1 MSQRQGRG
9 GLGYD
14 AAMATEIGAEP
25 FLKEAERLAG
35 ALRERN
41 DEIERA
47 RRLPDS
53 FVRAFDD
60 AGLFRLCVPRSLG
73 GPELPLP
80 ALVHVLETL
89 AAGDASAAWCAMIAS
104 TTSALAAWLEP
115 AAARELFTTPGAVSG
130 GVFAPSGRARR
141 VAGGFQTDGRW
152 SFGSGCQHSTTLL
165 GGCIVTGEGGPETAA
180 GGRPDIRLL
189 FFPAEKVEILDT
201 WHVAGLQGTGS
212 HDIAVHDLFVPE
224 AHAVSLISG
233 TPRESG
239 PLYRFPVFGLLA
251 VGVASVSLGIARR
264 AIDELVALAKRK
276 TPALAQRRLAERGTA
291 QTAVA
296 EAEGALGG
304 ARSFL
309 IATIEEVWTRVAA
322 GAAIGLAERARVRIA
337 AANAVRGAA
346 RAVDRMYELGG
357 GSSIYQSSPLQRCFR
372 DVHVVTQHASVAASS
387 LELAGRALL
396 AIDGDYSIL

>member
-1 MSQRQGRG
+1 VESI
-9 GLGYD
+9 
-14 AAMATEIGAEP
+14 A
-25 FLKEAERLAG
+25 KEAERLAG

-47 RRLPDS
+47 RRLPEP
-53 FVRAFDD
+53 FVRAFDE

-73 GPELPLP
+73 GPELPLGEF
-80 ALVHVLETL
+80 VRVLETL

-104 TTSALAAWLEP
+104 TTSVLAAWLEP
-115 AAARELFTTPGAVSG
+115 AAARELFTAPGAVSG

-141 VAGGFQTDGRW
+141 VAGGFQVDGRW
-152 SFGSGCQHSTTLL
+152 SFGSGSQHCTTLL
-165 GGCIVTGEGGPETAA
+165 GGCIVTNESGSAA
-180 GGRPDIRLL
+180 QPAEASGRDGKRPDIRLL
-189 FFPAEKVEILDT
+189 FFPASKVEIHDT
-201 WHVAGLQGTGS
+201 WHVAGLAGTGS
-212 HDIAVHDLFVPE
+212 HDIAVRDLFVPD
-224 AHAVSLISG
+224 AHGVSLISG

-239 PLYRFPVFGLLA
+239 ALYRFPVFGLLA

-264 AIDELVALAKRK
+264 AIAELIALATRK
-276 TPALAQRRLAERGTA
+276 TPALAQRRLAERGAA

-309 IATIEEVWTRVAA
+309 LAAIDEVWARVESG
-322 GAAIGLAERARVRIA
+322 GAVGLAERARVRIA

-357 GSSIYQSSPLQRCFR
+357 GSSIYLSNPLQRCFR
-372 DVHVVTQHASVAASS
+372 DVHVVTQHASVAAGS

-396 AIDGDYSIL
+396 GVDGDYSIL

>member
-1 MSQRQGRG
+1 VES
-9 GLGYD
+9 
-14 AAMATEIGAEP
+14 
-25 FLKEAERLAG
+25 FSKEAERLA
-35 ALRERN
+35 AVLLDCN

-47 RRLPDS
+47 RRLPEP
-53 FVRAFDD
+53 FVRAFDE

-73 GPELPLP
+73 GPELPLTE
-80 ALVHVLETL
+80 LVRVLETL

-115 AAARELFTTPGAVSG
+115 AAACELFTAPHAVSG

-152 SFGSGCQHSTTLL
+152 SFGSGCQHCTTLL
-165 GGCIVTGEGGPETAA
+165 GGCIVMGEGGPQLIAD
-180 GGRPDIRLL
+180 GKRPDIRLL
-189 FFPAEKVEILDT
+189 FFPASEVEILDT
-201 WHVAGLQGTGS
+201 WHVAGLAGTGS
-212 HDIAVHDLFVPE
+212 HDIAVRDLFVPD
-224 AHAVSLISG
+224 AHAVSLISDV
-233 TPRESG
+233 PREAG
-239 PLYRFPVFGLLA
+239 VLYRFPVFGLLA

-264 AIDELVALAKRK
+264 AIDELKSLATRK
-276 TPALAQRRLAERGTA
+276 TPVLAQRRLAERGTA

-309 IATIEEVWTRVAA
+309 LATIEEVWAGVAA
-322 GAAIGLAERARVRIA
+322 GSPVGLTERARVRIA
-337 AANAVRGAA
+337 AATAVRGAA
-346 RAVDRMYELGG
+346 RAVDLMYELGG

-372 DVHVVTQHASVAASS
+372 DVHVITQHASVSAAS

-396 AIDGDYSIL
+396 SIDGDYSVL

>member
-1 MSQRQGRG
+1 MMARG
-9 GLGYD
+9 AGGPRE
-14 AAMATEIGAEP
+14 TGSGAIA
-25 FLKEAERLAG
+25 KEAERLAG

-47 RRLPDS
+47 RRLPEA
-53 FVRAFDD
+53 FVRAFDE
-60 AGLFRLCVPRSLG
+60 AGLFRLCIPRSLG
-73 GPELPLP
+73 GPELPLGD
-80 ALVHVLETL
+80 LVGVLETL

-115 AAARELFTTPGAVSG
+115 AAARELFTAPGAVSG

-141 VAGGFQTDGRW
+141 APGGFRVEGRW
-152 SFGSGCQHSTTLL
+152 SFGSGCQHCTTLL
-165 GGCIVTGEGGPETAA
+165 GGCLVTGESGAPELAD

-189 FFPAEKVEILDT
+189 FFPAAQVEIHDT
-201 WHVAGLQGTGS
+201 WHVAGLNGTGS
-212 HDIAVHDLFVPE
+212 HDIAVRDHFVPE
-224 AHAVSLISG
+224 AHGVSLISG
-233 TPRESG
+233 RRARAARSI
-239 PLYRFPVFGLLA
+239 
-251 VGVASVSLGIARR
+251 ASPSSACWRWVSRASSLGIARR
-264 AIDELVALAKRK
+264 AIDELAALATRK

-291 QTAVA
+291 QIAVA

-309 IATIEEVWTRVAA
+309 LAAIDEVWERVAS
-322 GAAIGLAERARVRIA
+322 GGSVGLAERARVRIA

-357 GSSIYQSSPLQRCFR
+357 GSSIYLSNPLQRCFR
-372 DVHVVTQHASVAASS
+372 DVHVVTQHASVAAGS

-396 AIDGDYSIL
+396 GVDGDYAIL

>member
-1 MSQRQGRG
+1 VES
-9 GLGYD
+9 
-14 AAMATEIGAEP
+14 
-25 FLKEAERLAG
+25 FSKEAERLAA
-35 ALRERN
+35 ALCDRN

-47 RRLPDS
+47 RRLPEP
-53 FVRAFDD
+53 FVRAFDE

-73 GPELPLP
+73 GPELPLTE
-80 ALVHVLETL
+80 LVRVLETL

-115 AAARELFTTPGAVSG
+115 AAARELFTAPHAVSG
-130 GVFAPSGRARR
+130 GVFSPSGRARR

-152 SFGSGCQHSTTLL
+152 SFGSGCQHCTTLL
-165 GGCIVTGEGGPETAA
+165 GGCIVMGENGPDAQPS
-180 GGRPDIRLL
+180 GSSGRDGKRPDIRLL
-189 FFPAEKVEILDT
+189 FFPSSAVEILDT

-212 HDIAVHDLFVPE
+212 HDIAVRDLFVPD

-233 TPRESG
+233 TPRETG
-239 PLYRFPVFGLLA
+239 VLYRFPVFGLLA

-264 AIDELVALAKRK
+264 AIDELKSLATSK
-276 TPALAQRRLAERGTA
+276 TPALAQRRLAERGNA

-309 IATIEEVWTRVAA
+309 LATIEEVWAGVAA
-322 GAAIGLAERARVRIA
+322 GAAVGLTERARVRIA

-346 RAVDRMYELGG
+346 HAVDRMYELGG

-372 DVHVVTQHASVAASS
+372 DAHVITQHASVSAGS

-396 AIDGDYSIL
+396 SVDGDYSIL

>member
-1 MSQRQGRG
+1 M
-9 GLGYD
+9 
-14 AAMATEIGAEP
+14 MGAERMEVRVEP
-25 FLKEAERLAG
+25 FAKEAERLA
-35 ALRERN
+35 ATLRECN
-41 DEIERA
+41 EEIECE
-47 RRLPDS
+47 RRLPDR
-53 FVRAFDD
+53 FVRAFDEV
-60 AGLFRLCVPRSLG
+60 GLFGLCVPRSLG
-73 GPELPLP
+73 GPELPL
-80 ALVHVLETL
+80 AELVHVLETL

-104 TTSALAAWLEP
+104 TTSALAAWLDP
-115 AAARELFTTPGAVSG
+115 AAARELFTAPGAISG

-152 SFGSGCQHSTTLL
+152 SFGSGSQHCTTLL
-165 GGCIVTGEGGPETAA
+165 GGCIVMSDAGPELVD
-180 GGRPDIRLL
+180 GKRPDIHLL
-189 FFPAEKVEILDT
+189 FFPAADVEIHDT
-201 WHVAGLQGTGS
+201 WHVAGLNGTGS
-212 HDIAVHDLFVPE
+212 HDIAVRDLFVPD

-233 TPRESG
+233 VPRESG

-264 AIDELVALAKRK
+264 AIDELVALALRK
-276 TPALAQRRLAERGTA
+276 TPALAQRRVAERGSA

-309 IATIEEVWTRVAA
+309 LATIEEVWARVAD

-337 AANAVRGAA
+337 AASAVRGAA

-372 DVHVVTQHASVAASS
+372 DVHVVTQHASVAAGS

-396 AIDGDYSIL
+396 APDGDYSIL

>member
-1 MSQRQGRG
+1 MES
-9 GLGYD
+9 
-14 AAMATEIGAEP
+14 
-25 FLKEAERLAG
+25 FSKEAERLA
-35 ALRERN
+35 AVLRDRN

-47 RRLPDS
+47 RRLPEP
-53 FVRAFDD
+53 FVRAFDE

-73 GPELPLP
+73 GPELPLTE
-80 ALVHVLETL
+80 LVRVLETL

-115 AAARELFTTPGAVSG
+115 AAARELFTAPHAVSG
-130 GVFAPSGRARR
+130 GVFTPSGRARR

-152 SFGSGCQHSTTLL
+152 SFGSGCQHCTTLL
-165 GGCIVTGEGGPETAA
+165 GGCIVMGESGPPLVSD
-180 GGRPDIRLL
+180 GKRPDIRLL
-189 FFPAEKVEILDT
+189 FFPASQVEILDT

-212 HDIAVHDLFVPE
+212 HDIAVRDLFVPD
-224 AHAVSLISG
+224 AHAISLISG
-233 TPRESG
+233 TPREAG
-239 PLYRFPVFGLLA
+239 VLYRFPVFGLLA
-251 VGVASVSLGIARR
+251 VGVASVSLGIAGR
-264 AIDELVALAKRK
+264 AIDELKSLAKRK

-309 IATIEEVWTRVAA
+309 LATIEEVWAGVAA
-322 GAAIGLAERARVRIA
+322 GSPVGLAERARVRIA

-346 RAVDRMYELGG
+346 RAVDLMYELGG
-357 GSSIYQSSPLQRCFR
+357 GSSIYQSSPLQRCLR
-372 DVHVVTQHASVAASS
+372 DVHVITQHASVSVGS

-396 AIDGDYSIL
+396 SVDGDYSVL

>member
-1 MSQRQGRG
+1 MES
-9 GLGYD
+9 
-14 AAMATEIGAEP
+14 
-25 FLKEAERLAG
+25 FSKEAERLAA
-35 ALRERN
+35 ALRDRN

-47 RRLPDS
+47 RRLPDP
-53 FVRAFDD
+53 FVRAFDE

-73 GPELPLP
+73 GPELPL
-80 ALVHVLETL
+80 ADLVGVLETL

-115 AAARELFTTPGAVSG
+115 AAARELFTAPHAVSG

-152 SFGSGCQHSTTLL
+152 SFGSGCQHCTTLL
-165 GGCIVTGEGGPETAA
+165 GGCIVMGESGPPLVPD
-180 GGRPDIRLL
+180 GKRPDIRLL
-189 FFPAEKVEILDT
+189 FFPASQVEIHDT

-212 HDIAVHDLFVPE
+212 HDIAVHDLFVPD

-233 TPRESG
+233 TPRETG
-239 PLYRFPVFGLLA
+239 VLYRFPVFGLLA

-264 AIDELVALAKRK
+264 AIDELKLLATRK
-276 TPALAQRRLAERGTA
+276 TPALAQRRLAERGAA
-291 QTAVA
+291 QSAVA
-296 EAEGALGG
+296 KAEGALGG

-309 IATIEEVWTRVAA
+309 LATIEEVWAGVAA
-322 GAAIGLAERARVRIA
+322 GSAIGLAERARVRIA
-337 AANAVRGAA
+337 AANAVRGAT

-372 DVHVVTQHASVAASS
+372 DVHVITQHASVSAGS

-396 AIDGDYSIL
+396 SVDGDYSIL